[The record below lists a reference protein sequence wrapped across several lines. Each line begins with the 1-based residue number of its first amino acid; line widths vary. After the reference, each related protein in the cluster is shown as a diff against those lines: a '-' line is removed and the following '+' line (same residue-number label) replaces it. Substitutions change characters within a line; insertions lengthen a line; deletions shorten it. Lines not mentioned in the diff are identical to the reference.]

1 MNLNTKGIAESASQ
15 ELQTMLEYIEN
26 SVVENAVNE
35 NIQAI
40 HNYVETVTNDKDVE
54 VPYMKLLDFISTSG

>member
-26 SVVENAVNE
+26 SIVENAVNE
-35 NIQAI
+35 NIQAV